1 MRLKARA
8 RARLLGAIVICA
20 AVLAGCTLPR
30 SGPTAQDLRQAS
42 TDASFGMHTVTV
54 SPTIAAV
61 TRIETPLGFP
71 ASMTGAGTVSPDTI
85 SPGDRLAV
93 TVWENVNTGLLAGV
107 GQKNTPLADLQ
118 VDQSGGIYVPYA
130 GRIEAA
136 GLTPDALRGKI
147 IESLERQTPDPQVEV
162 RRVAGDGS
170 TVAVMGGVASPGVY
184 PIEAPT
190 RRLSA
195 MIARAGGASVPEE
208 IAQVKLERGGTT
220 GRVWL
225 RDLYDN
231 PRQDVALR
239 PDDRVIVESDRRA
252 FTALGA
258 TGRQSRVNFTER
270 DMTAIEAIAAAG
282 GLDGRAADPTGV
294 FVFREERADIANR
307 ALGRADLSG
316 PQRMAYLIDL
326 TSPEGLFSARDFV
339 IRDGDTVYVTEAP
352 FAAWSRVLALAVT
365 TVNFGSSVENLTN

>member
-1 MRLKARA
+1 MRLRA
-8 RARLLGAIVICA
+8 EAAARLLGVILIGA
-20 AVLAGCTLPR
+20 LAGCTMPR
-30 SGPTAQDLRQAS
+30 SGPTAGDLRS
-42 TDASFGMHTVTV
+42 PSVDPSFNMHTVDVTPV
-54 SPTIAAV
+54 IATI
-61 TRIETPLGFP
+61 TRVDTPLGFP
-71 ASMTGAGTVSPDTI
+71 SSMTGAGVISPDTI

-93 TVWENVNTGLLAGV
+93 TVWENVSTGLLAGV

-118 VDQSGGIYVPYA
+118 VDQSGHIYVPYA
-130 GRIEAA
+130 GRIQAS
-136 GLTPDALRGKI
+136 GLSPDQLRAKLV
-147 IESLERQTPDPQVEV
+147 ESLEGQTPDPQIEV

-170 TVAVMGGVASPGVY
+170 TVAVMGEIATPGVY

-195 MIARAGGASVPEE
+195 MLARAGGASVPIEVG
-208 IAQVKLERGGTT
+208 QVKLERAGTT

-231 PRQDVALR
+231 PREDIALR
-239 PDDRVIVESDRRA
+239 PNDRVIVETDRRT

-258 TGRQSRVNFTER
+258 TSRQSRVNFTER

-294 FVFREERADIANR
+294 FVFREENSDIANR
-307 ALGRADLSG
+307 VLGRGDLVG

-326 TSPEGLFSARDFV
+326 TEPEGLFAARDFI
-339 IRDGDTVYVTEAP
+339 IRDGDTVYMTEAP
-352 FAAWSRVLALAVT
+352 FASWSRVLAVAVT
-365 TVNFGSSVENLTN
+365 AVNFSASVDRLAN